1 MKMKVFLSVILW
13 AWVLTVGAKNIET
26 RFDGKKIT
34 NDVFWNT
41 AEGMPLYSQGGG
53 IFRYPDPDT
62 GRLRYYWYGVRYAEA
77 VRYREDPS
85 VTYPACTFEAVT
97 CYSSDDLINWY
108 YEGDVL
114 TREEVDRYGRAGWVG
129 RMGVAYLE
137 AWNQYVLVVQH
148 DNGVLFA
155 LSHTPNGRF
164 TWHRRITME
173 KIIGTPNTGDQTV
186 FVDEDTRKPYLIYS
200 YGRGRNRI
208 YVSEIGIR
216 DGQVDLLDCT
226 QVFKGAA
233 GKVIACSSTKVVII
247 CVLRIFTVGIH
258 LLPITW

>member
-1 MKMKVFLSVILW
+1 MKMGVFLSVILW
-13 AWVLTVGAKNIET
+13 AWVLTVGAKNIEP

-114 TREEVDRYGRAGWVG
+114 TREEVDCYGRAGWVG
-129 RMGVAYLE
+129 SLISKRGTNMCWWYNMITGFCLPCPIHRTVAL
-137 AWNQYVLVVQH
+137 L
-148 DNGVLFA
+148 GIGA
-155 LSHTPNGRF
+155 LR
-164 TWHRRITME
+164 WRR
-173 KIIGTPNTGDQTV
+173 
-186 FVDEDTRKPYLIYS
+186 
-200 YGRGRNRI
+200 
-208 YVSEIGIR
+208 
-216 DGQVDLLDCT
+216 
-226 QVFKGAA
+226 
-233 GKVIACSSTKVVII
+233 
-247 CVLRIFTVGIH
+247 
-258 LLPITW
+258 